1 MKKLSLLLISLVLLM
16 GQVLAIDLDDKIG
29 QMIIVGFN
37 GNSVRSLGFKR
48 VLKKIKKGEISGVIL
63 FSKNIKDKNS
73 LVEMNNKIISSNA
86 TVPFVAIDN
95 EGGYVQRYDFMKHN
109 SAKTVSTYTEKEAGI
124 HYSSMAKFEKSLGIN
139 FNFAPCVDLAI
150 NKESIINKKER
161 SFSDDPKIVSK
172 YAKIFVEEHN
182 KQNIIT
188 SIKHFPGHGSVV
200 GDTHKGFVDATETFR
215 KDEIKPYKNLKNY
228 SKLNTVM
235 VSHIYNKNFDE
246 KYPASLSENTIK
258 NLLKKEIGF
267 KGVIVSDD
275 YDMGAIIDN
284 YTLRENVVLA
294 VNAGVDIM
302 IFSNNLKR
310 HDRNISKKIHKII
323 KQEIKKGNIK
333 EADIDNSYRKIMALK
348 SQL

>member
-1 MKKLSLLLISLVLLM
+1 M
-16 GQVLAIDLDDKIG
+16 
-29 QMIIVGFN
+29 
-37 GNSVRSLGFKR
+37 
-48 VLKKIKKGEISGVIL
+48 
-63 FSKNIKDKNS
+63 
-73 LVEMNNKIISSNA
+73 
-86 TVPFVAIDN
+86 
-95 EGGYVQRYDFMKHN
+95 
-109 SAKTVSTYTEKEAGI
+109 
-124 HYSSMAKFEKSLGIN
+124 
-139 FNFAPCVDLAI
+139 
-150 NKESIINKKER
+150 
-161 SFSDDPKIVSK
+161 
-172 YAKIFVEEHN
+172 
-182 KQNIIT
+182 
-188 SIKHFPGHGSVV
+188 
-200 GDTHKGFVDATETFR
+200 DATETFR

-284 YTLRENVVLA
+284 YTLRENVILA